1 MSFFRFV
8 GMILTVQPWSDIAS
22 GPVED
27 NSNSTLG
34 INPSGNNKTDI
45 NLDDDWV
52 QHYMIGYISV
62 VINILLTG
70 VFLIFHKQKLADLD
84 VVTLVFW
91 ATALGIPMS
100 AVLMFA
106 FEYNDLAVE
115 WNTNVILLVM
125 GNGVGNSAL
134 CVFSLLANE
143 KTSSSIVQLTSSLHL
158 VLLLIGQYT
167 VLKEINPGHQNA
179 LEILGVTIVFIGSCF
194 VPLLTQLTD
203 YRCLKLEDD
212 DEDED
217 EPVIQHKP
225 S

>member
-1 MSFFRFV
+1 
-8 GMILTVQPWSDIAS
+8 MILTVQPWSDMAS
-22 GPVED
+22 GPDQDTVGNHILD
-27 NSNSTLG
+27 QNLTRISDQNNSTD
-34 INPSGNNKTDI
+34 NDI
-45 NLDDDWV
+45 DDDWV
-52 QHYMIGYISV
+52 QHYMIGYIAV
-62 VINILLTG
+62 AINIMLTG

-91 ATALGIPMS
+91 ATTLGIPMS
-100 AVLMFA
+100 AALMFI
-106 FEYNDLAVE
+106 FEHNDLAVE
-115 WNTNVILLVM
+115 WNTNVILLVL

-167 VLKEINPGHQNA
+167 VLKKINPGHQNV
-179 LEILGVTIVFIGSCF
+179 LEILGVSIVFIGSCF

-212 DEDED
+212 EEED
-217 EPVIQHKP
+217 EPVIQA